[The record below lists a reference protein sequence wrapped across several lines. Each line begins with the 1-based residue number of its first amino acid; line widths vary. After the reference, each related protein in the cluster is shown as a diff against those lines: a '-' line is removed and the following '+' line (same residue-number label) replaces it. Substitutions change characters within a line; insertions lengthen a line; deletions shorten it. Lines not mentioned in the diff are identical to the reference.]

1 MIHIDTLCVHGRRRA
16 FWICGLLL
24 AGGLFACE
32 ATFDKVPEIKTNVLF
47 IVVDDLRP
55 ALGCYGD
62 RRAITP
68 NIDRLAREGILFS
81 RAYCQQAICSPSRTS
96 LMLGLR
102 PDSTGVHDLDT
113 HFRTILPDV
122 VTLPQRFKEYGYQT
136 QSIGKVYHS
145 PTYDDPL
152 SWTRWSSY
160 PRSSTDDP
168 ETDQEVIQA
177 PDAPQASEAPEESPA
192 SLTSLEFQTS
202 QESYESQLQLV
213 LEAFRGLRDPQAI
226 VHGAESIPKRVFGA
240 SWEALEVDDSQLA
253 DGKIADE
260 AITVLRRLKG
270 QPFFLAVG
278 FMKPHLPF
286 VAPKKYFDLHRD
298 TPFEVAQNAFR
309 PKGAPDFAGTPWREL
324 RKYTDIPKQGGLSET
339 KQLELIKAYY
349 AAVTFV
355 DAQIGRILDALEAE
369 GLRENTAIVLWGDHG
384 WHLGDHAQW
393 AKSTNWEKAL
403 HSPLIFS
410 SPGMKQRGIR
420 SDALV
425 EFVDVY
431 PTLVEL
437 CGLPLPEGLEG
448 VSLEPL
454 FENPLRTW
462 KKGAFS
468 QYPREGT
475 GLEGYS
481 VRTER
486 YRLTEWRDEAGETKA
501 TELYDYQNDPE
512 ENTNWATDENY
523 TKVLQEMRSILHGGW
538 QKALPPGG

>member
-1 MIHIDTLCVHGRRRA
+1 
-16 FWICGLLL
+16 
-24 AGGLFACE
+24 
-32 ATFDKVPEIKTNVLF
+32 
-47 IVVDDLRP
+47 
-55 ALGCYGD
+55 
-62 RRAITP
+62 
-68 NIDRLAREGILFS
+68 
-81 RAYCQQAICSPSRTS
+81 
-96 LMLGLR
+96 MLGLR
-102 PDSTGVHDLDT
+102 PDSTGVHNLDT

-122 VTLPQRFKEYGYQT
+122 VTLPQQFKKHGYQT
-136 QSIGKVYHS
+136 RSIGKVYHS

-160 PRSSTDDP
+160 PRSSTNDSEAEQD
-168 ETDQEVIQA
+168 EIQA
-177 PDAPQASEAPEESPA
+177 PDAPQAPEAFEALEAPQEPPA

-202 QESYESQLQLV
+202 QASDESQLQLV
-213 LEAFRGLRDPQAI
+213 LEAFQALRNPQAI
-226 VHGAESIPKRVFGA
+226 VHRAESIPKRVFGP
-240 SWEALEVDDSQLA
+240 SWEALEIDDSQLA

-260 AITVLRRLKG
+260 AITALRHMNGR
-270 QPFFLAVG
+270 PFFLAVG

-286 VAPKKYFDLHRD
+286 VAPKKYFDLHSD
-298 TPFEVAQNAFR
+298 TPFEAAQNAFR
-309 PKGAPDFAGTPWREL
+309 PEGAPEFAGTPWREL
-324 RKYTDIPKQGGLSET
+324 RKYTDIPKEGGLSET

-349 AAVTFV
+349 ATVTFV
-355 DAQIGRILDALEAE
+355 DAQIGRLLDALEAE
-369 GLRENTAIVLWGDHG
+369 GLRESTAIVLWGDHG

-437 CGLPLPEGLEG
+437 CGLPIPEGLEG
-448 VSLEPL
+448 VSLAPL
-454 FENPLRTW
+454 FENPLRPW

-468 QYPREGT
+468 QYPRDAES
-475 GLEGYS
+475 LNGYT

-486 YRLTEWRDEAGETKA
+486 YRLTEWRDQAGETKA

-512 ENTNWATDENY
+512 ENTNWAMDENY
-523 TKVLQEMRSILHGGW
+523 AEVLREMRSILHGGW
-538 QKALPPGG
+538 RNALPPGS